1 LQKKNNKLGENFV
14 KISKNRWKNLI
25 FPPVLSMAEKMQLW
39 YKYKDDFLELGKEKA
54 EFFFT
59 AEKLKAYT

>member
-1 LQKKNNKLGENFV
+1 
-14 KISKNRWKNLI
+14 
-25 FPPVLSMAEKMQLW
+25 MAEKMQLW